1 MSASAFLRRIR
12 DLAADSGRVFITMHA
27 RQRMVQREHT
37 DENVRGALLKGT
49 IDEGPFFNAKGNWQ
63 ATIYRRYADQ
73 EIKVVA
79 VLDDGVIVIT
89 VI

>member
-1 MSASAFLRRIR
+1 MSASAFLRHVRA
-12 DLAADSGRVFITMHA
+12 LATDSRNVFITVHA

-37 DENVRGALLKGT
+37 DEDVLGALLKGG

-63 ATIYRRYADQ
+63 ATIYRRYADL